1 MHCEAVDPS
10 WDHAA
15 TGPGAGSLDRVPDL
29 LAFSGQAGMFEPGA
43 TTTLDRHAFAAG
55 RGDLL
60 TVETMVGAYAVVP
73 GSEEPFGEA
82 PKGSP
87 SAMNSRAASVITCM
101 S

>member
-1 MHCEAVDPS
+1 MHSKAVDPS
-10 WDHAA
+10 RDHSA
-15 TGPGAGSLDRVPDL
+15 TCPGARSLDRIPDL
-29 LAFSGQAGMFEPGA
+29 LALSRQAGMFETGA
-43 TTTLDRHAFAAG
+43 TTTLDRHALAAG

-60 TVETMVGAYAVVP
+60 TIETVVGTYAVIP
-73 GSEEPFGEA
+73 GPEEPFGEA